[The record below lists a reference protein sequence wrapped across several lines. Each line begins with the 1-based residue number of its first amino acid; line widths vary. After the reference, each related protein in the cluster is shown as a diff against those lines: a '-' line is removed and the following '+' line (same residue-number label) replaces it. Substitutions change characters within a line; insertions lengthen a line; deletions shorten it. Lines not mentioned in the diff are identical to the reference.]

1 MDRTSW
7 IGVIVCIALFFA
19 WTSWRNQQVNE
30 ERRAAAEEAA
40 KQEPAAPPVD
50 STSGAEGMVM
60 EGDSAPEQ
68 PLPEPPKEVQEKLFS
83 LQTPQT
89 EFVFTDK
96 GGGIRAATLF
106 DHESSHDK
114 EEKVILNEYAAF
126 PVGALSRGV
135 GNVERTRY
143 TTARSEQSIVFEGR
157 TEDGLQVKKTYT
169 PGMEGELASGYTVGL
184 KLELT
189 NADPEKAFTSSDL
202 YLSVGSAAPEFDGEQ
217 TYQRG
222 LLYFYKGKAK
232 MVKVDKYKKE
242 QDPKELEM
250 LLWAGVNNQFFHTNI
265 SAAEPYDGKVWGSR
279 ESVSLNEGEIP
290 AEKIGGP
297 EGTAYAVI
305 GALGLPK
312 ISLAPGESTTLDYR
326 IYMGP
331 KEYAKLKGLGRGIDA
346 AMRYDDLPVLGWLA
360 APFSRILMGMLT
372 WIHGWAQNYG
382 IAILVITLIIR
393 IVIWPLHH
401 KAQRSMKRM
410 AKLSPMMTEIR
421 EKHKEDPQKMNTEM
435 MALYKDYGVNPF
447 GGCLPMLAQMPI
459 FLGFFQ
465 MLRSAA
471 ELRHESG
478 GPAFWVD
485 DLSMPD
491 TVASPLG
498 IPINP
503 LPIVMGV
510 TMFLQMKMT
519 PQTGDKTQQR
529 IFMFMPIIFLFIC
542 YNFASALALY
552 WTAQNI
558 ISIGQTWLMRK
569 IPEPELK
576 KKPRQPAPSMRQNPM
591 SPYDKPKKPK
601 KQTPRTGGGGGK
613 KKRK

>member
-7 IGVIVCIALFFA
+7 IGVIACIALFFA
-19 WTSWRNQQVNE
+19 WTQWRGQQVAE
-30 ERRAAAEEAA
+30 ERKAAREEAE
-40 KQEPAAPPVD
+40 KREQIEAP
-50 STSGAEGMVM
+50 AEGVSET
-60 EGDSAPEQ
+60 EGEVSEGTAAPEQ
-68 PLPEPPKEVQEKLFS
+68 PLPEPPRETPEKLFS
-83 LQTPQT
+83 LETPQT

-96 GGGIRAATLF
+96 GGGIHAAKLF
-106 DHESSHDK
+106 EHESSHDK
-114 EEKVILNEYAAF
+114 EEKVILNEYADY

-135 GNVERTRY
+135 GDVEKTKY
-143 TTARSEQSIVFEGR
+143 TTAKSENSIVFEGR
-157 TEDGLQVKKTYT
+157 SEDGLQVKKTFM
-169 PGMEGELASGYTVGL
+169 PGLEGELAGGYSVGL

-189 NADPEKAFTSSDL
+189 NADPEKTYTSSDL

-217 TYQRG
+217 SYQRG
-222 LLYFYKGKAK
+222 LLYFFKGKAK
-232 MVKVDKYKKE
+232 MKKVDHYKKE
-242 QDPKELEM
+242 REPIPCEM
-250 LLWAGVNNQFFHTNI
+250 LLWAGVNNQFFHTSI
-265 SAAEPYDGKVWGSR
+265 SAAEPYDGKVWGGR

-290 AEKIGGP
+290 EEKIGGP

-312 ISLAPGESTTLDYR
+312 ISLAPGETASFEYR

-331 KEYAKLKGLGRGIDA
+331 KEYAKLKGLGRGLDA

-382 IAILVITLIIR
+382 IAILIITLIIR

-471 ELRHESG
+471 ELRHEDG

-491 TVASPLG
+491 TVATVLG

-503 LPIVMGV
+503 LPILMGV

-529 IFMFMPIIFLFIC
+529 IFMFMPIIFLVIC

-576 KKPRQPAPSMRQNPM
+576 KKPRQA
-591 SPYDKPKKPK
+591 KPKL
-601 KQTPRTGGGGGK
+601 
-613 KKRK
+613 